1 MNEAAK
7 SIQSVI
13 LELRSASPG
22 DEGARA
28 TNELFR
34 VYRNYAEGL
43 GWEVEILD
51 TEPVLDAGFRFVVV
65 SINGSGVF
73 GLLGL
78 ETGLHR
84 IQRRVRPGDRS
95 RVVSLLVH
103 VDVLAQPTH
112 VELAIADADLAIYNI
127 RLARPGPGNEDGADS
142 VCQVVHHPTGLE
154 VRQRNDAAHY
164 GASDRAMKILRAR
177 VFQQQRS
184 PPASRTLAL
193 ITEGGG
199 QTRPIRTYNI
209 PQGRISDRR
218 GDIDLWNLE
227 DVLSDTSL
235 AMIIAKVN
243 SSLSDRE
250 G

>member
-1 MNEAAK
+1 MNEAVK

-28 TNELFR
+28 TDELFR
-34 VYRNYAEGL
+34 VYRNYVEGL

-51 TEPVLDAGFRFVVV
+51 AEPVLDAGFRFVVA
-65 SINGSGVF
+65 SINGNGVF
-73 GLLGL
+73 GFLDL
-78 ETGLHR
+78 EAGLHR
-84 IQRRVRPGDRS
+84 IQRRVQPGDRS
-95 RVVSLLVH
+95 RVVSLLIH
-103 VDVLAQPTH
+103 ADVLAQPGH
-112 VELAIADADLAIYNI
+112 VELAIADVDLSVGNI

-142 VCQVVHHPTGLE
+142 VCKVVHHPTGIE

-164 GASDRAMKILRAR
+164 GASERAMKILRAR
-177 VFQQQRS
+177 VFRQQRS
-184 PPASRTLAL
+184 SPASRTLPS
-193 ITEGGG
+193 ITEGGD

-243 SSLSDRE
+243 SSLPGRE
-250 G
+250 V